1 MKRLYSLKGRKVFQT
16 VFRDGRRIAGSG
28 VILIVLR
35 DDRTNQKRGKIG
47 NGGKG
52 KTEMNSKIAITVRKR
67 YGNAVARNRTKRIL
81 RAACRDVIPAL
92 KQGYYIII
100 QPKDS
105 FKDMRF
111 IEIRNDIKRVF
122 SKSGVIV

>member
-1 MKRLYSLKGRKVFQT
+1 
-16 VFRDGRRIAGSG
+16 

>member
-1 MKRLYSLKGRKVFQT
+1 
-16 VFRDGRRIAGSG
+16 
-28 VILIVLR
+28 
-35 DDRTNQKRGKIG
+35 
-47 NGGKG
+47 
-52 KTEMNSKIAITVRKR
+52 MNSKIAITVRKR

-81 RAACRDVIPAL
+81 RAACRDLIPAL
-92 KQGYYIII
+92 KQGYHIII

-122 SKSGVIV
+122 IKSGIIA